1 MELALYV
8 IGGYIAAILLFGWL
22 RGWHRGP
29 STLKTYAPRPRRQV
43 VQLDRR
49 TFKVVG

>member
-1 MELALYV
+1 MALQA
-8 IGGYIAAILLFGWL
+8 IGGYMAFILVFGWL

-29 STLKTYAPRPRRQV
+29 SSISMHAPKPRRQV
-43 VQLDRR
+43 VRLDRN